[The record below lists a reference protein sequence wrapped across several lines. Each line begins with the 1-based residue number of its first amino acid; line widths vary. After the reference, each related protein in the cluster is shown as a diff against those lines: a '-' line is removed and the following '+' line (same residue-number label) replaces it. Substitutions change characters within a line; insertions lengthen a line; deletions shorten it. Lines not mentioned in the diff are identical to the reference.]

1 MKKLD
6 EVTKI
11 KLIYSGEL
19 VFFSIVFIV
28 LGILQ
33 AVGVINLS
41 ERFLNVF
48 KYITLLGGAFFIY
61 DIITTF
67 TNKKKRAKACLV
79 DKFSTI
85 FIPPYLLVIDI
96 LLLTNNEYVWN
107 HPKYFITPLF
117 FAISLV
123 YLFQGIYHWFYPLK
137 ELFEDD
143 EEPKTEEVKEET
155 TVENKEKNS

>member
-19 VFFSIVFIV
+19 ILFTIVFLV

-33 AVGVINLS
+33 AVGVINIS
-41 ERFLNVF
+41 ERFLNIF
-48 KYITLLGGAFFIY
+48 KFVTLFGAAYFIF
-61 DIITTF
+61 DWVTTL
-67 TNKKKRAKACLV
+67 TNPKKRAKACWP

-96 LLLTNNEYVWN
+96 LLLTKNEFVWN
-107 HPKYFITPLF
+107 NPKYFITPLF
-117 FAISLV
+117 FAIAV
-123 YLFQGIYHWFYPLK
+123 AYCFQGVYHWFKPLP
-137 ELFEDD
+137 ELFEED
-143 EEPKTEEVKEET
+143 EPKKEENT
-155 TVENKEKNS
+155 TENEEKNS